1 MNKVKRMLFY
11 SFGVNMT
18 IYASYVLR
26 ALAGKI
32 MGEPFTWEWYD
43 KPLYVL
49 TFIVLNLVFPIYLLM
64 RYGDISLNVIDEC
77 FKDKQNPILVG
88 VFIFVALFNVSL
100 TLFAMACIIYVIGAI

>member
-1 MNKVKRMLFY
+1 MDKIKRMLFY
-11 SFGVNMT
+11 SFGVNMA
-18 IYASYVLR
+18 IYTSYILR

-32 MGEPFTWEWYD
+32 MGETFKWEWYD

-49 TFIVLNLVFPIYLLM
+49 TFIILNLVFPIYLLM

-88 VFIFVALFNVSL
+88 VFIFVALFNISL